1 MTPLEHHA
9 LAPGVEVHLTGRDA
23 ASGSVA
29 IDSEHNLAHHRP
41 HVPSRLA
48 TARARIAEATGTD
61 LDRWVTMRQ
70 VHGAIVATVEGRFGR
85 EIRGVDGLITRETD
99 VALVVMAADCV
110 PILLAGSSCIAAVHA
125 GWRGLV
131 AGIVPAAVARMRELD
146 GADAA
151 IGALVGPCIGACCY
165 EVGAD
170 VLDAVGSRMPS
181 AVTTSARGAP
191 SVDLDRAVRA
201 TLDGLGVRIADRRPT
216 CTRCSPGWFSHRAD
230 PASGRQVGIVV
241 RRPPD
246 DPRHSGGGARD
257 VDGVRAAGS
266 S

>member
-9 LAPGVEVHLTGRDA
+9 LAPGVEVHLTGRHA
-23 ASGSVA
+23 TSGSVA
-29 IDSEHNLAHHRP
+29 IDSDDNLAHHRP

-70 VHGAIVATVEGRFGR
+70 VHGASVATVEGRLGR
-85 EIRGVDGLITRETD
+85 EVRGVDGIVTRETA

-110 PILLAGSSCIAAVHA
+110 PTLLAGPTSVAAVHA

-131 AGIVPAAVARMRELD
+131 AGIVPVAVERMRELD
-146 GADAA
+146 GADAE
-151 IGALVGPCIGACCY
+151 IVALVGPCIGGCCY
-165 EVGAD
+165 EVGED
-170 VLDAVGSRMPS
+170 VLDAVGSRTPS

-191 SVDLDRAVRA
+191 SIDLDRAVRS
-201 TLDGLGVRIADRRPT
+201 TLEGLGVRIADRRPT

-241 RRPPD
+241 RRHPD
-246 DPRHSGGGARD
+246 DPLRFPGKDRD
-257 VDGVRAAGS
+257 VVGVRAEGPS
-266 S
+266 